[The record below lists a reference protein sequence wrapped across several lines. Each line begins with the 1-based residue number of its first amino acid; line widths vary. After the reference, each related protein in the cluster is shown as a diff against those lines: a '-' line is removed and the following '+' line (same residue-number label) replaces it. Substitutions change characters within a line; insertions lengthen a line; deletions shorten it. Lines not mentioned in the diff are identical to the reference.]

1 MNIPITKPFFDD
13 QERKALLEPL
23 DSGWVVQGPKVKAF
37 EEAVKK
43 FAAAK
48 VACATTSCT
57 TALHM
62 AVIACGIGEGD
73 EVLVPA
79 FTFIASANVVEY
91 VKAKPV
97 FVDIDLATYN
107 IDVQQLAAAI
117 TPRTKAIMPV
127 HLFGLCADMNPILDL
142 AAKHRLRVIEDAAC
156 AIGGFYQGKHAG
168 TMGDVGCLSFHPRKS
183 ITTGEGGMVLSNNPE
198 IGRKIEILR
207 DHGAEMTDLA
217 RHEGQTLLL
226 PDYRTLGFNYRMTD
240 FQGALGYTQ
249 MQKLPLILDRKRM
262 LADRYREKLANLNW
276 LRLPSV
282 PADCLHGY
290 QAFVCLFAADSIA
303 NVTETSLEAL
313 YNKRNDFMNRL
324 AKLGVS
330 TRQGT
335 HSVHALTYY
344 ENKYN
349 LRPWSFPKSWIA
361 EKLTLALPLYPSMTE
376 EEVDFVCDSVKRCH
390 E

>member
-1 MNIPITKPFFDD
+1 
-13 QERKALLEPL
+13 
-23 DSGWVVQGPKVKAF
+23 
-37 EEAVKK
+37 
-43 FAAAK
+43 
-48 VACATTSCT
+48 
-57 TALHM
+57 
-62 AVIACGIGEGD
+62 
-73 EVLVPA
+73 
-79 FTFIASANVVEY
+79 
-91 VKAKPV
+91 
-97 FVDIDLATYN
+97 
-107 IDVQQLAAAI
+107 
-117 TPRTKAIMPV
+117 
-127 HLFGLCADMNPILDL
+127 
-142 AAKHRLRVIEDAAC
+142 
-156 AIGGFYQGKHAG
+156 
-168 TMGDVGCLSFHPRKS
+168 
-183 ITTGEGGMVLSNNPE
+183 
-198 IGRKIEILR
+198 
-207 DHGAEMTDLA
+207 
-217 RHEGQTLLL
+217 
-226 PDYRTLGFNYRMTD
+226 
-240 FQGALGYTQ
+240 
-249 MQKLPLILDRKRM
+249 M